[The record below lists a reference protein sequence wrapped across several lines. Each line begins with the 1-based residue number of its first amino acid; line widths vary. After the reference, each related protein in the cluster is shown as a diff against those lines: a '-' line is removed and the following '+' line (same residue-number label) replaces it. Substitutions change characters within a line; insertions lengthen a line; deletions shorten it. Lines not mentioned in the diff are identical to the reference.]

1 MQVITLQQE
10 ECSQMDSVREQKGS
24 HPPWHE
30 MKSGVSGGFSAWVDR
45 ICGKKQ
51 MKKHTVKGNHG
62 SVTSGGLA

>member
-1 MQVITLQQE
+1 
-10 ECSQMDSVREQKGS
+10 MDSVREQKGS